1 MAEDCLNI
9 SAQLSHV
16 VCGGPIAEQSRFGTI
31 AVLGGGAKGRVGA
44 RFCRPAKSFKMTAT
58 DDDLITSWR
67 DRVGTLRKRG
77 RVSAASLAVV
87 PASDDLDVRR
97 GRPSAPARLS
107 EQERELWERLIFSR
121 RPGWFIGAEELLESY
136 TTMITQVQRLEAAL
150 RKAKPGTGERYEKLV
165 RMHRRSVALAS
176 SLATRLRLTPHS
188 KLHKSQPT
196 DGELPVA

>member
-107 EQERELWERLIFSR
+107 EQEQELWERLIFSR
-121 RPGWFIGAEELLESY
+121 RPGWFIGAEELLETY
-136 TTMITQVQRLEAAL
+136 ITLTFQVQQIEIAL
-150 RKAKPGTGERYEKLV
+150 RKAKPGTSERYQKLA
-165 RMHRRSVALAS
+165 RTHRQLATLAAM
-176 SLATRLRLTPHS
+176 LATRLRLTPHS
-188 KLHKSQPT
+188 RVHKTLPV
-196 DGELPVA
+196 DGELPVG